1 MDVPM
6 WKHGGA
12 CQAARSITV
21 HCLGIGARRVC
32 TVCIIATRRL
42 PSVHGRKIRERL
54 QRGRVQVRHDGC
66 IIADRLRLSSRAQ
79 GRGGLGARG
88 DLCWRRRTGQTVA
101 SRQQTAEQT
110 LDTGHRTG
118 HQTPDTGHG
127 VGSVV
132 ARQARDATRTRTRT
146 RTADGRARARASR
159 QQREGADKM
168 LVAGG
173 LHCLRGVTGKPE
185 IRMQQPEIRGGR
197 LRYGTGIQGH
207 APCLQAAAYSS
218 ACYALWPNKLR
229 PCNQST
235 TSTSRAAGQCPQNAE
250 LHGGGSSRLLT

>member
-1 MDVPM
+1 M

-12 CQAARSITV
+12 CQAACSITV

-66 IIADRLRLSSRAQ
+66 IMADRLRLTHTRTGQ
-79 GRGGLGARG
+79 REPG
-88 DLCWRRRTGQTVA
+88 DSCWRRRTGQTVA
-101 SRQQTAEQT
+101 SQQQT
-110 LDTGHRTG
+110 LDAGHRTQDTG
-118 HQTPDTGHG
+118 HGIPDTGHG
-127 VGSVV
+127 VSSVV
-132 ARQARDATRTRTRT
+132 ARQAKDATRTRTRT
-146 RTADGRARARASR
+146 RTADGRARARASY

-185 IRMQQPEIRGGR
+185 IRMQQPEIRGGSR
-197 LRYGTGIQGH
+197 RYRHPGARTMPARCSLQQRVL
-207 APCLQAAAYSS
+207 CL
-218 ACYALWPNKLR
+218 LPNKLR
-229 PCNQST
+229 PCN
-235 TSTSRAAGQCPQNAE
+235 
-250 LHGGGSSRLLT
+250 

>member
-1 MDVPM
+1 MAERLERDYS
-6 WKHGGA
+6 GA
-12 CQAARSITV
+12 VCKFVMTAASWQTGSGSAAAHRAE
-21 HCLGIGARRVC
+21 GAWERE
-32 TVCIIATRRL
+32 ATRAGDAG
-42 PSVHGRKIRERL
+42 PG
-54 QRGRVQVRHDGC
+54 
-66 IIADRLRLSSRAQ
+66 RLSHHRNRQQSRRWT
-79 GRGGLGARG
+79 RG
-88 DLCWRRRTGQTVA
+88 TGQ
-101 SRQQTAEQT
+101 
-110 LDTGHRTG
+110 DTG
-118 HQTPDTGHG
+118 QDTGHG

-132 ARQARDATRTRTRT
+132 ARQAKDATRTRTRT

-235 TSTSRAAGQCPQNAE
+235 TSSRAAGQCPQNAE